1 MQYEVKNGQTI
12 YDVAVV
18 VYGSPQYAVKL
29 SIDNNIDITDSID
42 ELSLYYDER
51 IKSNVIARSI
61 VQSEVL
67 SQPDNNYLIKSLQS
81 IYDLALQFG
90 YGIDRLVEFVSTTG
104 MNYTNFSNA
113 GQTIVVTQQNNDL
126 PRNLNFA
133 TQQVMQE
140 IRFLLQENGFY
151 LLQENGSKIII

>member
-29 SIDNNIDITDSID
+29 SVDNNIDITDSID
-42 ELSLYYDER
+42 GLSLYYDEK
-51 IKSNVIARSI
+51 IKANVIARSI

-90 YGIDRLVEFVSTTG
+90 YGLDRLVEFVSTTG

-113 GQTIVVTQQNNDL
+113 GQTIVVTQQNTDL

-133 TQQVMQE
+133 TQEVMQE

-151 LLQENGSKIII
+151 LLQEDGSKIII

>member
-18 VYGSPQYAVKL
+18 GYGSPQYAVKL
-29 SIDNNIDITDSID
+29 SVDNNIDITDSID
-42 ELSLYYDER
+42 GLSLYYDER
-51 IKSNVIARSI
+51 IKANVIARSI

-67 SQPDNNYLIKSLQS
+67 SQPNNNYLIKSLQS

-113 GQTIVVTQQNNDL
+113 GQTIVVTQQNTDL

-133 TQQVMQE
+133 TQFVMQE

-151 LLQENGSKIII
+151 LLQEDGSKIII

>member
-29 SIDNNIDITDSID
+29 SVDNNIDITDTID
-42 ELSLYYDER
+42 GLSLYYDER
-51 IKSNVIARSI
+51 IKANVIARSI

-67 SQPDNNYLIKSLQS
+67 SQPNNNYLIKSLQS

-113 GQTIVVTQQNNDL
+113 GQTIVVTQQNTDL

-133 TQQVMQE
+133 TQFVMQE

-151 LLQENGSKIII
+151 LLQEDGSKIII

>member
-29 SIDNNIDITDSID
+29 SVDNNIDITDAID
-42 ELSLYYDER
+42 GLSLYYDEK
-51 IKSNVIARSI
+51 IKANVIARSI

-90 YGIDRLVEFVSTTG
+90 YGLDRLVEFVSTTG
-104 MNYTNFSNA
+104 MNYNNFSNA
-113 GQTIVVTQQNNDL
+113 GQTIVVTQQNTDL

-133 TQQVMQE
+133 TQEVYEQIIPITDGIGFM
-140 IRFLLQENGFY
+140 IIENTFIVG
-151 LLQENGSKIII
+151 

>member
-29 SIDNNIDITDSID
+29 SVDNNIDITDSID
-42 ELSLYYDER
+42 ELSLYYDEK
-51 IKSNVIARSI
+51 IKANVIARSI

-90 YGIDRLVEFVSTTG
+90 YGLDRLVEFVSTTG

-113 GQTIVVTQQNNDL
+113 GQTIVVTQQNTDL

-133 TQQVMQE
+133 TQEVIQE

-151 LLQENGSKIII
+151 LLQEDGSKIII

>member
-29 SIDNNIDITDSID
+29 SVDNNIDITDSID
-42 ELSLYYDER
+42 GLSLYYDER
-51 IKSNVIARSI
+51 IKANVIARSI

-113 GQTIVVTQQNNDL
+113 GQTIVVTQQNTDL
-126 PRNLNFA
+126 PRNINFA
-133 TQQVMQE
+133 TQEVTQE

-151 LLQENGSKIII
+151 LLQEDGSKIII

>member
-90 YGIDRLVEFVSTTG
+90 YGIDRLVEFVSTSG

>member
-29 SIDNNIDITDSID
+29 SVDNNIDITDSID
-42 ELSLYYDER
+42 GLSLYYDER
-51 IKSNVIARSI
+51 IKANVIARSI

-90 YGIDRLVEFVSTTG
+90 YGLDRLVEFVSTTG

-113 GQTIVVTQQNNDL
+113 GQTIVVTQQNTDL

-133 TQQVMQE
+133 TQFVMQE

-151 LLQENGSKIII
+151 LLQEDGSKIII

>member
-29 SIDNNIDITDSID
+29 SVDNNIDITDSID
-42 ELSLYYDER
+42 GLSLYYDER
-51 IKSNVIARSI
+51 IKANVIARSI

-113 GQTIVVTQQNNDL
+113 GQTIVVTQQNTDL

-133 TQQVMQE
+133 TQYVMQE

-151 LLQENGSKIII
+151 LLQEDGSKIII

>member
-29 SIDNNIDITDSID
+29 SVDNNIDITDSID
-42 ELSLYYDER
+42 GLSLYYDER
-51 IKSNVIARSI
+51 IKANVIARSI

-104 MNYTNFSNA
+104 MNYNNFSNA
-113 GQTIVVTQQNNDL
+113 GQTIVVTQQNTDL

-133 TQQVMQE
+133 TQEVIQE

-151 LLQENGSKIII
+151 LLQEDGSKIII

>member
-151 LLQENGSKIII
+151 LLQEDGSKIII

>member
-29 SIDNNIDITDSID
+29 SVDNNIDITDSID
-42 ELSLYYDER
+42 GLSLYYDEK
-51 IKSNVIARSI
+51 IKANVIARSI

-90 YGIDRLVEFVSTTG
+90 YGLDRLVEFVSTTG

-113 GQTIVVTQQNNDL
+113 GQTIVVTQQNTDL

-133 TQQVMQE
+133 TQFVMQE

-151 LLQENGSKIII
+151 LLQEDGSKIII

>member
-12 YDVAVV
+12 YDVGVV

-29 SIDNNIDITDSID
+29 SVDNNIDITDSID
-42 ELSLYYDER
+42 GLSLYYDEK
-51 IKSNVIARSI
+51 IKANVIARSI

-90 YGIDRLVEFVSTTG
+90 YGLDRLVEFVSTTG

-113 GQTIVVTQQNNDL
+113 GQTIVVTQQNTDL

-133 TQQVMQE
+133 TQEVIQE

-151 LLQENGSKIII
+151 LLQEDGSKIII